1 MNGQKAEE
9 GIIPLLRTVT
19 RSGLS
24 LQSLLQL
31 KSQSGIWLPR
41 TVMVQKGFASVSVA
55 LSRPGLE
62 NSTYSRAQVELK
74 AQVSSAFE
82 SLLDSASLR
91 SDRSCWVVT
100 SCGERGQKNILQRKG
115 YNSSLLVANL

>member
-9 GIIPLLRTVT
+9 GILPLLRTVT

-24 LQSLLQL
+24 LQTLLQL

-41 TVMVQKGFASVSVA
+41 TVMVQQKSFASVSVA

-62 NSTYSRAQVELK
+62 NSTDSRAQVELK
-74 AQVSSAFE
+74 AQVSSEFE
-82 SLLDSASLR
+82 SLLDSAWLR

-100 SCGERGQKNILQRKG
+100 SCGEGDKRTFHREKG
-115 YNSSLLVANL
+115 IIVHCL